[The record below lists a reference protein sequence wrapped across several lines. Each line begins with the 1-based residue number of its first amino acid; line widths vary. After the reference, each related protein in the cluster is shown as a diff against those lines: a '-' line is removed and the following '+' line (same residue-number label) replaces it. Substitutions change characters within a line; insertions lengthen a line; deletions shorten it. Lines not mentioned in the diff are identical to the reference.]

1 LTIAIGGCA
10 PLTAQ
15 RLADDSFRRG
25 LAAHVRGYDAEAEVE
40 YRRALSTGVATSA
53 TYNNL
58 ALLAAKRHDYVAAHR
73 LLAEAVARDDRDLV
87 ALTNYGVM
95 SYWLDDL
102 GEAERAL
109 ADARQLRLRTAC
121 QIPSMGRVN
130 WESEECIRA
139 TEALDQIAAR
149 YLARIAQAEAR
160 AHLAREPLVV
170 ADLQLGRM

>member
-1 LTIAIGGCA
+1 MIRTVAISVSVLTIAIGGCA

-73 LLAEAVARDDRDLV
+73 LLA
-87 ALTNYGVM
+87 
-95 SYWLDDL
+95 
-102 GEAERAL
+102 
-109 ADARQLRLRTAC
+109 DARQLRLRTAC
-121 QIPSMGRVN
+121 QVPSMGRVN